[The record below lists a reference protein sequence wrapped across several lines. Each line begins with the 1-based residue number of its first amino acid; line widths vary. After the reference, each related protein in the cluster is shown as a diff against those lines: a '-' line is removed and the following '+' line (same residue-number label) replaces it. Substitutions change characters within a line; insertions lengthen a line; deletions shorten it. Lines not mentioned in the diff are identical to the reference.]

1 MTDQS
6 RPGAPDA
13 EPALDSRSSHSAHR
27 SSHSTHTLSHSEHA
41 ANELPLGI
49 RVAAAW
55 CWRLIVIALAIAG
68 VVWLIMVLHNV
79 VIPLVVA
86 ILLTALLHPI
96 VAFFERRGWPR
107 ALGVATAMLTLF
119 ASIALLVSL
128 IVTQLR
134 GGLDDV
140 AARSQAAWQ
149 QFLHWIEQPPLNL
162 NSDQI
167 DHYVQQI
174 TAAISSHQSEILT
187 GALKFTTTAGHLL
200 TGILLVL
207 FSLIFLLLDGK
218 RVWYWVL
225 GFLPKRAHAA
235 VDSAGRAGWVSVG
248 QFVRVQIFFVAIINA
263 VGIGVGAVLLG
274 VPLPFAIGVLVFFG
288 SFLPFIGAIST
299 GAVAVFISLIYNG
312 PVNAVIML
320 LIVILV
326 HQIESHV
333 LQPLIIGH
341 AVSVHPLAVV
351 LAVATGLMVGGIAGA
366 LFAVPVAAALSSMV
380 DTITERKW
388 DPNQDP
394 VSDYLK
400 RQKTHRIAKHRAR
413 QVARLNRKG

>member
-6 RPGAPDA
+6 SPQAPSAGAAPRTDVS
-13 EPALDSRSSHSAHR
+13 PPQN
-27 SSHSTHTLSHSEHA
+27 A

-55 CWRLIVIALAIAG
+55 SWRLVVIALAIAV
-68 VVWLIMVLHNV
+68 VVWLIMVLHTV
-79 VIPLVVA
+79 VIPLVIA
-86 ILLTALLHPI
+86 ILLTALLYPI
-96 VAFFERRGWPR
+96 VAFFERRGLPKG
-107 ALGVATAMLTLF
+107 LGVATALLTL
-119 ASIALLVSL
+119 IAAISLLVNL

-134 GGLDDV
+134 NGLGDV
-140 AARSQAAWQ
+140 AARSQTAWQ
-149 QFLHWIEQPPLNL
+149 QFLHGIEQPPFSL

-167 DHYVQQI
+167 DHFMQQI
-174 TAAISSHQSEILT
+174 VATITSHQNEILT
-187 GALKFTTTAGHLL
+187 GALQFTSTAGHLL
-200 TGILLVL
+200 TGTLLVI
-207 FSLIFLLLDGK
+207 FSLIFLLLDGQ

-235 VDSAGRAGWVSVG
+235 VDAAGRAGWVSVG

-263 VGIGVGAVLLG
+263 VGIGLGAVLLG
-274 VPLPFAIGVLVFFG
+274 VPLPFAIAVLVFFG
-288 SFLPFIGAIST
+288 SFLPFIGAIAT

-320 LIVILV
+320 IIVILV

-366 LFAVPVAAALSSMV
+366 LFAVPIAAALSSMV
-380 DTITERKW
+380 NTITERNW
-388 DPNQDP
+388 DADQDP
-394 VSDYLK
+394 VADYLK
-400 RQKTHRIAKHRAR
+400 RRKTHRIAKQRAR
-413 QVARLNRKG
+413 RVSRMNRSS